1 MQQDTKW
8 PYSGGLAIVTMETKP
23 LWRTVR
29 SRSWRKHLQEKKRFA
44 ASLMDDLSGLVSV
57 CNRLQPKQWPVCCTL
72 WTTSV
77 LSNYSV
83 CINIHWKVY
92 ELYTLLSKARTYPV
106 LFVIFPQ
113 IFQQVFFFWSKSARS
128 MTGKFLKDAHRE
140 FPLVCMVSYL
150 RNLCIVYSL
159 EQYQS
164 QNPVTWLGQF

>member
-29 SRSWRKHLQEKKRFA
+29 SCSWRKHLQEKKRFE

-77 LSNYSV
+77 LSNFSV
-83 CINIHWKVY
+83 SINI
-92 ELYTLLSKARTYPV
+92 PV
-106 LFVIFPQ
+106 
-113 IFQQVFFFWSKSARS
+113 KSLWVLHFSFSPTPPRS
-128 MTGKFLKDAHRE
+128 RFLDVTQRHPPPPIPL
-140 FPLVCMVSYL
+140 FPLLGERCLTSKKRL
-150 RNLCIVYSL
+150 QGRL
-159 EQYQS
+159 ELTLS
-164 QNPVTWLGQF
+164 CL